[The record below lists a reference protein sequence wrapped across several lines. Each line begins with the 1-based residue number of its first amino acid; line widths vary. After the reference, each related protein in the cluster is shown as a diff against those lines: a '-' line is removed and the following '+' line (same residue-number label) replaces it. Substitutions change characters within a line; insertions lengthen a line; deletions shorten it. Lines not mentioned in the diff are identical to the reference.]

1 MKTVPPAAALP
12 LFRPGR
18 RATCLA
24 AILACA
30 GPAQVLALEAFP
42 ARPITLIVPNPPGGS
57 NDVFARAIGKRLGDA
72 LGQPVVVDNK
82 AGAGG
87 SVGAG
92 LAARAQADGYT
103 LLFVSSTY
111 TTNAA
116 IQTNLPF
123 DPVHAF
129 TPVAMVAKGPMILTV
144 NNELPVKTPQE
155 LLARAKSQPGKL
167 NYASSGVGS
176 INHFATHQYAQVAG
190 VQMTHVPYKGMAPAI
205 NDLIGGHIQV
215 LIASGPSILPSVK
228 AGKVRALGVTSATPS
243 AVAPGLAPLA
253 ANGAPGYESG
263 LWWGILAPAGTP
275 APVVARLNTEI
286 NRILGQDEI
295 KDLLLREGAEPD
307 PKTPDAFGAQLRGDI
322 EQWRRIAQ
330 QANIKAE

>member
-1 MKTVPPAAALP
+1 MVLRKYVLRACVAATFASIGLSAAHAQGYPTRPVTMVVPFAAGGSSDILA
-12 LFRPGR
+12 
-18 RATCLA
+18 RAFGASLA
-24 AILACA
+24 A
-30 GPAQVLALEAFP
+30 
-42 ARPITLIVPNPPGGS
+42 R
-57 NDVFARAIGKRLGDA
+57 
-72 LGQPVVVDNK
+72 LGQPVIIENK
-82 AGAGG
+82 PGAGG
-87 SVGAG
+87 IIASDYV
-92 LAARAQADGYT
+92 ARAQPDGYT

-116 IQTNLPF
+116 IQTSLPF

-129 TPVAMVAKGPMILTV
+129 APVAMVAKGPMILTV

-155 LLARAKSQPGKL
+155 LLALAKSQPGKL

-215 LIASGPSILPSVK
+215 LIASGPSILPTVK

-263 LWWGILAPAGTP
+263 LWWGILTPAGTP

-330 QANIKAE
+330 QANIKAD